1 MPGNDL
7 PKLTVSQL
15 SDCLRE
21 IVEMAFPRVI
31 VTGEISGLTRASS
44 GHVYFTLKDEASQ
57 IKAVMWRSSA
67 IKLKFDLRDG
77 LAVEAIG
84 GVEVYAPRG
93 QYQLM
98 VERLTPQGIGPLE
111 LAFRQL
117 HAKLAAEGLFD
128 VARKRPLPRFPK
140 RIAVITSPAGAA
152 VHDILQIL
160 LRRWPGV
167 NVVVVPVPV
176 QGSEAAPKIAAALAM
191 VHRLPDVDVVIC
203 GRGGGSLEDLWA
215 FNEEL
220 VARAIAQCRIPV
232 ISAVGHETDV
242 TIADLVADQRALTP
256 SEAAE
261 RVIPVKAEWVQHLD
275 QLRDR
280 LCSSLVGLTNSR
292 RKELEQLKKR
302 RALAKPLEQIHR
314 FSRELDDLE
323 TRLKQGWKRKLA
335 SLNAELESAGRALQ
349 ALSPLAV
356 LERGFSISKRVPGGD
371 LIQSVN
377 QVQVGDQ
384 LATLVADGQILSQVL
399 QVDAD
404 DDE

>member
-1 MPGNDL
+1 
-7 PKLTVSQL
+7 
-15 SDCLRE
+15 
-21 IVEMAFPRVI
+21 MAFPRVI

-176 QGSEAAPKIAAALAM
+176 QGSEAAPKIAAALGM

-323 TRLKQGWKRKLA
+323 ARLKQGWKRKLA
-335 SLNAELESAGRALQ
+335 SLSAELESAGRALQ

-377 QVQVGDQ
+377 QVQVGDR

-404 DDE
+404 DDQ

>member
-1 MPGNDL
+1 
-7 PKLTVSQL
+7 
-15 SDCLRE
+15 
-21 IVEMAFPRVI
+21 MAFPRVI

-176 QGSEAAPKIAAALAM
+176 QGPEAAPKIAAALGM

-280 LCSSLVGLTNSR
+280 LCSLLVGLTNSR

-323 TRLKQGWKRKLA
+323 TRLKQSWKRKLA

-356 LERGFSISKRVPGGD
+356 LERGFSISKRVPGGE
-371 LIQSVN
+371 LIQSVK
-377 QVQVGDQ
+377 QVQVGDR

-404 DDE
+404 DDQQDPASSES

>member
-1 MPGNDL
+1 
-7 PKLTVSQL
+7 
-15 SDCLRE
+15 
-21 IVEMAFPRVI
+21 MAFPRVI

-176 QGSEAAPKIAAALAM
+176 QGPEAAPKIAAALGM

-215 FNEEL
+215 FNEEV

-356 LERGFSISKRVPGGD
+356 LERGFSISKRVPGGE
-371 LIQSVN
+371 LIQSVK

-404 DDE
+404 DDQ

>member
-1 MPGNDL
+1 
-7 PKLTVSQL
+7 
-15 SDCLRE
+15 
-21 IVEMAFPRVI
+21 MAFPRVI

-176 QGSEAAPKIAAALAM
+176 QGPEAAPKIAAALGM

-280 LCSSLVGLTNSR
+280 LCSSLVALTNSR

-323 TRLKQGWKRKLA
+323 TRLKQSWKRKLA

-371 LIQSVN
+371 LIQSVK
-377 QVQVGDQ
+377 QVQVGDR

-404 DDE
+404 DDQQDPASSES